1 MVTVTA
7 LDPRFADSKPA
18 EGDGFLREIEIRK
31 KKTFFGGEVKHS
43 APCCKI

>member
-18 EGDGFLREIEIRK
+18 EGDGFLREIEILK
-31 KKTFFGGEVKHS
+31 KPFFGGEVKHS
-43 APCCKI
+43 VPCCKI